1 MSQSTVLPPMQPKA
15 ADLAASSGRPASAAD
30 EAAPDGASF
39 GDVLQLQIDKGNAVE
54 DVPVVATLP
63 PPELFSSTD
72 AAAPDVQI
80 DPGLMN
86 PVPAIAVAALV
97 VPTFAPPNTV
107 APVAEPPDQP
117 VISKPTVVG
126 VSSSL
131 PAVVD
136 VRPDATPAPRLVE
149 AAEAGAVRARPDPD
163 GPVFDRQLIA
173 SGAGDPTM
181 GPKAVAESPQ
191 PITEAK
197 PAAASAPVTQ
207 VANPNQ
213 VIAAAEPRH
222 ETNAGRSLK
231 VDVAQPLASPG
242 WRDSFAERVTWVA
255 AARQPS
261 AEMQINP
268 PNLGPVE
275 IRVSMNADQ
284 ASLSFFSPHAA
295 VREAIQAALPRLIDG
310 FSASGLTLGNVF
322 VGTQSQSD
330 QNPGQS
336 GQGAPF
342 AGRAGE
348 NPPSMDVI
356 RQVTWLQPG
365 VGLGR
370 VDLFA

>member
-15 ADLAASSGRPASAAD
+15 ADLAASPGRPASAAD

-39 GDVLQLQIDKGNAVE
+39 GDVLKLQIDKGNAVE
-54 DVPVVATLP
+54 DVPAVATLP
-63 PPELFSSTD
+63 PPELVPGTET
-72 AAAPDVQI
+72 AATDVQI

-86 PVPAIAVAALV
+86 AVPAIAVAALAVPTSVPPNAV
-97 VPTFAPPNTV
+97 VPAT
-107 APVAEPPDQP
+107 EPLDPP
-117 VISKPTVVG
+117 VITKATPVDA
-126 VSSSL
+126 SSL
-131 PAVVD
+131 LPPVVE
-136 VRPDATPAPRLVE
+136 VRSDATPALRLADAVE
-149 AAEAGAVRARPDPD
+149 AVAVRARPDPD
-163 GPVFDRQLIA
+163 GPVFDRQPIA
-173 SGAGDPTM
+173 SGGDDPANR
-181 GPKAVAESPQ
+181 PNALAESPQ
-191 PITEAK
+191 LLTDAK
-197 PAAASAPVTQ
+197 PVTSSAPVTQ
-207 VANPNQ
+207 VVNPHQ
-213 VIAAAEPRH
+213 VMATAELRH

-242 WRDSFAERVTWVA
+242 WRDAFAERVTWIA
-255 AARQPS
+255 TARQPS

-330 QNPGQS
+330 QNPGQP

-348 NPPSMDVI
+348 NLPSIDVI

-365 VGLGR
+365 IGLGR

>member
-54 DVPVVATLP
+54 DVPAVATLP
-63 PPELFSSTD
+63 PPELAPGTET
-72 AAAPDVQI
+72 AATDVQI
-80 DPGLMN
+80 DPGFMN
-86 PVPAIAVAALV
+86 AVPAIAVAALS
-97 VPTFAPPNTV
+97 VPTSAPPNAVVPAT
-107 APVAEPPDQP
+107 EPLDQQ
-117 VISKPTVVG
+117 VITKPTPVDA
-126 VSSSL
+126 SSL
-131 PAVVD
+131 LPPVVD
-136 VRPDATPAPRLVE
+136 VRPDATPALRLAEAVE
-149 AAEAGAVRARPDPD
+149 AVAVRARPDPD

-173 SGAGDPTM
+173 LGGDDPTNR
-181 GPKAVAESPQ
+181 PNALAESPQ
-191 PITEAK
+191 LLTDAK
-197 PAAASAPVTQ
+197 PATASAPVTQ
-207 VANPNQ
+207 VVNPHQ
-213 VIAAAEPRH
+213 VIATAELRH

-242 WRDSFAERVTWVA
+242 WRDAFAERVTWVA
-255 AARQPS
+255 TARQPS

-365 VGLGR
+365 IGLGR